1 MIETNKNELMH
12 IQNELLGDINEV
24 ENKLN
29 EKIRLM
35 NQSLIEQKSIYDKKF
50 IFLETAYNLIIQRN
64 QSEKTKDSSKEKEIS
79 LKISSL
85 NKQIEENSIKLELKI
100 KDLENNLKDTTYKYD
115 RAIAD
120 NFTIP
125 GLIGLKAPFQ
135 SLRELIEATYK
146 KSTESLK
153 LKEKQAIDLK
163 KYKEKME
170 NIINSNKN
178 ELSIVEKKVNNYL
191 KSQVNYIE
199 KTTNDKFDVF
209 EERMNILRVENGK
222 YSFELLNKCK
232 ELKDNCDR
240 IDDVIKKS
248 FDDYNKEFI
257 KYKNS
262 FNEMNDKLAKFEE
275 NYTNLETELKTI
287 NEKLEENNKIC
298 VKYFDIENK
307 FNLLE
312 KSVLNMNKK
321 YISSYFDKNESLDIA
336 RSNNLNQYLD
346 EDEKN
351 NQMKK
356 INLKKIKADR
366 KSLISKNILN
376 HNENQISEE
385 EDIKINNILLD
396 SGFFGDSTKNE
407 FSCDINGMKKAKM
420 PFYRIRSGKILDHY
434 PFISHDNINNTN
446 EEKIDKMMRDDSSK
460 YRKNCLKKKNI
471 EKELIFPYGNHK
483 YKYLE
488 KKIDILGKVMVDT
501 INKIIN
507 QINNMKRNKINN
519 VKTGE
524 FIETTKKEKVEVD
537 NNNNIVIH
545 SIKNRNEQSPL
556 RDNKYI
562 LSDLR
567 NSFLN
572 SKYKKI
578 KSKIN
583 HKVKLFRNNDEL
595 ENQSNN

>member
-35 NQSLIEQKSIYDKKF
+35 NQSLIDQKSIYDKKF
-50 IFLETAYNLIIQRN
+50 IFLESAYNLIIQRT

-100 KDLENNLKDTTYKYD
+100 KDLESNLKDTTYKYD

-135 SLRELIEATYK
+135 SLRELIETTYK

-163 KYKEKME
+163 IYKEKME
-170 NIINSNKN
+170 NIINLNKN
-178 ELSIVEKKVNNYL
+178 ELSIVEKKVINYL
-191 KSQVNYIE
+191 KSQVNYLE
-199 KTTNDKFDVF
+199 KTANDKFDLV
-209 EERMNILRVENGK
+209 EERMNSLRLENGK

-232 ELKDNCDR
+232 ELKENCDR
-240 IDDVIKKS
+240 IDDVIKNS

-287 NEKLEENNKIC
+287 NEKLEENNKISS
-298 VKYFDIENK
+298 KNFEIENK
-307 FNLLE
+307 INLLE
-312 KSVLNMNKK
+312 KSVLNINKK
-321 YISSYFDKNESLDIA
+321 YISSYFDRNESLDISRA
-336 RSNNLNQYLD
+336 NNLNKYLD
-346 EDEKN
+346 EDEKT

-356 INLKKIKADR
+356 INLKKIKSDR
-366 KSLISKNILN
+366 KSLISKNILK

-385 EDIKINNILLD
+385 EDMKVNNILFD
-396 SGFFGDSTKNE
+396 SGYFGDSTKNE
-407 FSCDINGMKKAKM
+407 FSCDASGMKKAKM
-420 PFYRIRSGKILDHY
+420 PFYRIRSGKILNHY
-434 PFISHDNINNTN
+434 PFISHDNMNTN
-446 EEKIDKMMRDDSSK
+446 EEKIDKMNRDDSSK
-460 YRKNCLKKKNI
+460 HAKNCLKKKNI
-471 EKELIFPYGNHK
+471 DKELIFPYGNHK

-488 KKIDILGKVMVDT
+488 KKIDILGKVMVDS

-507 QINNMKRNKINN
+507 QINNLKKNKNPN

-524 FIETTKKEKVEVD
+524 FIETNKKEKVEVD

-556 RDNKYI
+556 RDSKYM

-567 NSFLN
+567 NSFL
-572 SKYKKI
+572 SCKYKKI

-583 HKVKLFRNNDEL
+583 QKMKLFRKKDEQ